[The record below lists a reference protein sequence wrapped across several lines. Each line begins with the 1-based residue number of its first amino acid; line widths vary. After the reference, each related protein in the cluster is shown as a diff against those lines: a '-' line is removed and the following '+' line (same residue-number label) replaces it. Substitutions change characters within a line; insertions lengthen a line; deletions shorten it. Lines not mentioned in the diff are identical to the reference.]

1 MRNLY
6 RDLGYANK
14 NPGFATVA
22 VLTLALGI
30 GANTAIFSFVNQA
43 LLKPLPYASP
53 ERLCVLGEFRQQSD
67 VEGMAV
73 SYPDFRDWQQT
84 ARSFQSLAG

>member
-22 VLTLALGI
+22 VLTLALGV